1 MLSQQLRKS
10 PIPFLSSLFTF
21 KPVPTH
27 IQGILLTLKN
37 KKQHS
42 MQMKPQYWIWTHSH
56 IPGRG
61 QGEHTCTKAGFLSGC
76 CQMLFFYVFSTEHAI
91 SFVNR
96 KGTLPHLICEA
107 FVHPGSRW
115 VCLSS
120 VLSLSCASAIIACTT
135 VDFFV
140 FLPIFSTSHEPFK
153 AQGLTCLLPPW
164 CLTLCLAQSSLDE

>member
-1 MLSQQLRKS
+1 
-10 PIPFLSSLFTF
+10 
-21 KPVPTH
+21 
-27 IQGILLTLKN
+27 
-37 KKQHS
+37 
-42 MQMKPQYWIWTHSH
+42 
-56 IPGRG
+56 
-61 QGEHTCTKAGFLSGC
+61 
-76 CQMLFFYVFSTEHAI
+76 MLFFYVFSTEHAI

-164 CLTLCLAQSSLDE
+164 CLTLCLAQVAWMNDLWILLGQRKVPNEDSSKLRRGKNSLFGRESPPEYKLEYPVKYRHHSS